1 MYQLQCDRR
10 FRVVRY
16 QPRQQL
22 LSLTCHIRTG
32 PQTNLWTSGRMQ
44 ILWQIQ
50 LHVVLLD
57 VFSVADN
64 RDHGSTITGR
74 RLDHVTTQR

>member
-1 MYQLQCDRR
+1 MYQLQCDRL
-10 FRVVRY
+10 FEVVRY

-32 PQTNLWTSGRMQ
+32 PQSKMWTSGGMQ
-44 ILWQIQ
+44 ILWQIE

-57 VFSVADN
+57 VFSVAVN
-64 RDHGSTITGR
+64 RDHGSAVTGR
-74 RLDHVTTQR
+74 RLDHVTIQR